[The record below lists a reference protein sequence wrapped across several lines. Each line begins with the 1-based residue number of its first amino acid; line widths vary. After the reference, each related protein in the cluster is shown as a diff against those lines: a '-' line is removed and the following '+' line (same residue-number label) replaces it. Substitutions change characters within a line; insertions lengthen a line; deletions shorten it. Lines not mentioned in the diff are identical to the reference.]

1 MSPFFPWRLNQ
12 FPDVIDW
19 FERAAK
25 VDAIPKLIL
34 RAKKLASVYQFVRAM
49 PEEFVCGAIASS
61 AMTIQVS
68 KKRKRI
74 V

>member
-25 VDAIPKLIL
+25 VDAIPRLIL
-34 RAKKLASVYQFVRAM
+34 RRKKLASVFQFVRAM
-49 PEEFVCGAIASS
+49 PEEFGCGAIAPS
-61 AMTIQVS
+61 AVTSQVS